1 MDQKQNDQKGI
12 NLPSLESVRW
22 DTGNVVL
29 ATQAAR
35 GEVRVKSTVSRSPSS
50 PLLTCGPLKL
60 DLHQAG
66 KLPCSVP
73 KASAPNM
80 TSFFLPNSCS
90 QQQPWVLRPPGTC
103 LCWWA
108 SSLSGPRTCS
118 LGMGSY
124 KWRWGSQIT
133 HQKVKWAMW
142 GTDQG
147 TAPSAHHPA
156 GMPLSLPA
164 QDAGIQI
171 EPCYICLG
179 SLSKSGSKV
188 LQQPHVVTVKT
199 QSVCI

>member
-1 MDQKQNDQKGI
+1 M
-12 NLPSLESVRW
+12 
-22 DTGNVVL
+22 L

-80 TSFFLPNSCS
+80 MSFFLPNSCS

-108 SSLSGPRTCS
+108 SSLSGLRTCS

-124 KWRWGSQIT
+124 KWWWGSQIT

-142 GTDQG
+142 GSDQG
-147 TAPSAHHPA
+147 TAPKAHHPA
-156 GMPLSLPA
+156 GMPLYVLAHCLKVDQKYRSNLMLSWWRYKVFAFKSLRRML
-164 QDAGIQI
+164 GNKHSK
-171 EPCYICLG
+171 CLSERILDQQSKDPHVAVG
-179 SLSKSGSKV
+179 SL
-188 LQQPHVVTVKT
+188 
-199 QSVCI
+199 